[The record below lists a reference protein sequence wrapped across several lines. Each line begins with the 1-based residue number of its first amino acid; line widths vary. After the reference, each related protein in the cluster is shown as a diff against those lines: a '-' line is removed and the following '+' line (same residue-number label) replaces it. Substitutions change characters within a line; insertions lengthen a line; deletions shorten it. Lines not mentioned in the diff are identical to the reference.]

1 MDIIA
6 TGSYKKLDGRIPAL
20 TTPQAV
26 AKTILSELFA
36 VRVGNVGL
44 YKSLSDTYQR
54 CTKTVNDEEYADLL
68 WAAVKSGLH
77 STMQGSKPTVLIVDG
92 TDEST
97 CGQDVLLKGL
107 RGASSDVN
115 DLKLIVT
122 GSEKHDVFPKQ
133 STVNIT
139 PDLISDDVAAVVR
152 TVFHH
157 CPSYNSLSAEDQE
170 VCVHRM
176 VKAAEGSF
184 LWAKLASKRIRDD
197 DTSKTRSLVKDI
209 GSFVKANHSVSDL
222 VYQNLKS
229 NASQAG
235 VKILAWL
242 ATAARPLTISELSGL
257 LSIQPDKNA
266 IVEQKVAPLN
276 LLKPFAPLVFYQNNM
291 VYLRHGQFRSAI
303 CNIIS
308 NDKSIPAI
316 KDTQLDLIRRMAIY
330 IKNTVTGKEEPSLDT
345 PDPQQAQSLLEKHPL
360 LDFSLRYWLGHTR
373 IAFGC
378 DTDQEISKAGQAL
391 SQVFPTSPLVPMLE
405 MAVWKRKPTP
415 SLLSLHTTQGR
426 LYQQVLGAKDP
437 ATLQATLCQALFFQT
452 VQDVKPVQASEVFY
466 NAANIC
472 QAVLTVHHLITMR
485 MAKHFLDFTQKKTTT
500 SKTEIMTKRTEML
513 QVLVECYKVHYGGS
527 SEMVVS
533 TLSQLSEHY
542 QAIGQT
548 HKAQEITTLIQGSTS
563 ESQQET
569 TNTRRPSE
577 QSLVVQLHGR
587 KDSVEHGTV
596 LTLDETFQDDI
607 AITTT
612 FNLQSLLSKA
622 EKAIREGKITV
633 AEQTYVDIWQQTS
646 KDIRVHN
653 SIESELRIIKAI
665 MAYSDFLKSQRRD
678 DEVASVLSSFWEEH
692 EQSMSSSQEVVSQ
705 FTAIA
710 KRMRSVGLSS
720 QALSVLKQC
729 SQRISRKGYLY
740 NEIQESIGSTSTE
753 VLQGSGSSTSAMT
766 ESDLQEMANSGSDL
780 SATAI
785 DKLVK
790 LYMSQHRWKDATRT
804 LKQALRSTWP
814 SFFVRFVND
823 VAFPRSNVQYSID
836 LAQQL
841 RLCYRYRRNPAKEED
856 ICLRLY
862 HAVQRDRKIGGNELF
877 DGITKGLVNLY
888 ERSRQ
893 TDKLVSIHN
902 DILKDYTSRFGDGH
916 PAVLKQL
923 WTLADLTRPG
933 TACVDYYQ
941 RIVDILNKNSD
952 TCTPEAFEPL
962 VVLMTE
968 LVNQKR
974 YKAALQPGSILFK
987 TLHHP
992 NINPRLRN
1000 DKFVKSVYERY
1011 IHCLH
1016 MTNAEFRVIHDVTA
1030 EYRKACL
1037 SVFGTKAVITIEAT
1051 KTLAH
1056 ISQTTKEYEAEAVKL
1071 YEELLQ
1077 MHSEE
1082 TDIDYEDIRAT
1093 IEGISEEREDQST
1106 TDHTSQGKRPTVTT
1120 TQQTLTTTL
1129 ATYGWTH
1136 EASLSQMES
1145 LVSLYAQQN
1154 DTQTATVLLHDA
1166 ASHIL
1171 KSDSSS
1177 VDIIRAAR
1185 SIAIGYRAIGQ
1196 IQRARELAQEIH
1208 RQVITGSASAKYSI
1222 TTSKHQSL
1230 LFLAQLEY
1238 SLRDGRELSL
1248 TMNEIYS
1255 SLMAESVYFERF
1267 HTEARSK
1274 STSLQ
1279 GILSTV
1285 SHLDELF
1292 NLRGDVPSSQLLM
1305 ERFTDYFMSREGE
1318 VLDLNRRQA
1327 TVFLSTILEHFRT
1340 HSSQNFLRS
1349 VALASHDGVVHRL
1362 SINEHQAAA
1371 DLALAS
1377 FRYIQAHDG
1386 FATMTTMKLIFKM
1399 GLAISAWVV
1408 QPQSGSRFE
1417 QDMINISET
1426 ICKEML
1432 RHCKGK
1438 NIDLSQLDA
1447 VHLNNLIKV
1456 LDKQKDYRSLSWLL
1470 TSLWTKRQI
1479 SSPPQAN
1486 GGYTLALGR
1495 MLVVTRYLVGEYT
1508 SAIRLAEDIVYNCAR
1523 VHGPTHPS
1531 TVEMSVLLSQMYTST
1546 AQGYQNKEDQR
1557 ELAYQYYK
1565 KAAGLHENSLR
1576 ALVDPSS
1583 ASIAGTDGSPSPSS
1597 SEPSSPGGES
1607 GAESSGKR
1615 ARKHLHLLKLAIERL
1630 GNWPKDYKEY
1640 EQLNSDLFTA
1650 FGNDLK
1656 GVEGVDKWNLK
1667 QFGSG
1672 RAEASDDLIALKSYP
1687 RLDLNSLA
1695 ITV

>member
-1 MDIIA
+1 M
-6 TGSYKKLDGRIPAL
+6 
-20 TTPQAV
+20 
-26 AKTILSELFA
+26 FA
-36 VRVGNVGL
+36 VKVGNVAL
-44 YKSLSDTYQR
+44 YKALSDTYQR

-77 STMQGSKPTVLIVDG
+77 SSMKGSKPTVLIVDG

-107 RGASSDVN
+107 RGASADVDN
-115 DLKLIVT
+115 LKLIVT

-139 PDLISDDVAAVVR
+139 PDLISDDIAAVVR

-157 CPSYNSLSAEDQE
+157 CPSYNSLGAEDQE
-170 VCVHRM
+170 VCVHRI

-184 LWAKLASKRIRDD
+184 LWAKLASKRIRDEN
-197 DTSKTRSLVKDI
+197 TSKTRPLVKDI
-209 GSFVKANHSVSDL
+209 GTFVKANHSVSDFAN
-222 VYQNLKS
+222 QTLKS

-235 VKILAWL
+235 VKIVAWL
-242 ATAARPLTISELSGL
+242 ATAARPLTISELSSL
-257 LSIQPDKNA
+257 LSIQPDKGA
-266 IVEQKVAPLN
+266 IVEQKVEPLN
-276 LLKPFAPLVFYQNNM
+276 LLKPFASLVFYQNNM
-291 VYLRHGQFRSAI
+291 VYLRHGQLRSAI
-303 CNIIS
+303 CHAIS

-316 KDTQLDLIRRMAIY
+316 KDTQLDLIRRMSVY

-345 PDPQQAQSLLEKHPL
+345 PDPQQAQSLLEKHTL

-378 DTDQEISKAGQAL
+378 NTDQEISKAGQAL
-391 SQVFPTSPLVPMLE
+391 SQVFPTSPNVPMLE
-405 MAVWKRKPTP
+405 MTVWRRKPTP
-415 SLLSLHTTQGR
+415 SLLSLHTTQAR
-426 LYQQVLGAKDP
+426 LYQQVLGTRDP
-437 ATLQATLCQALFFQT
+437 ATLQAILCQALFFQT
-452 VQDVKPVQASEVFY
+452 VQDVQSAQASEVFY
-466 NAANIC
+466 NAAKIC
-472 QAVLTVHHLITMR
+472 QSILTVHHLITMR
-485 MAKHFLDFTQKKTTT
+485 MTKHFIDFTQKTTT
-500 SKTEIMTKRTEML
+500 SNSEIMTKRTEML
-513 QVLVECYKVHYGGS
+513 QILVECYRVHYGSS

-542 QAIGQT
+542 HAIGQT
-548 HKAQEITTLIQGSTS
+548 HKAQEITTLIQGYTG

-569 TNTRRPSE
+569 TTTRRPSE
-577 QSLVVQLHGR
+577 QSLVVQLHGK
-587 KDSVEHGTV
+587 KDTVEHGTV

-612 FNLQSLLSKA
+612 FNLESLLAKA
-622 EKAIREGKITV
+622 EKLIREGSLTA
-633 AEQTYVDIWQQTS
+633 AERIFVDIWQQTS
-646 KDIRVHN
+646 KDYRVHH
-653 SIESELRIIKAI
+653 STESELRIIKAI
-665 MAYSDFLKSQRRD
+665 TAYSDFLKSQKRD
-678 DEVASVLSSFWEEH
+678 IEVASVLSSFWEEH
-692 EQSMSSSQEVVSQ
+692 GQSMSSSQEVVSQ
-705 FTAIA
+705 FIGIA
-710 KRMRSVGLSS
+710 RRMRSVGLSS

-729 SQRISRKGYLY
+729 SQRIRREESLY
-740 NEIQESIGSTSTE
+740 EEIQEYTVSTSEE
-753 VLQGSGSSTSAMT
+753 VLQQAGTSTSAMT
-766 ESDLQEMANSGSDL
+766 EADLQDMANSSSNL

-785 DKLVK
+785 DKLVN

-804 LKQALRSTWP
+804 LKQALHGAWP
-814 SFFVRFVND
+814 SFFSRSPND
-823 VAFPRSNVQYSID
+823 VAFPRSNVRYSID
-836 LAQQL
+836 LARRL
-841 RLCYRYRRNPAKEED
+841 RHCYRYRRNLAKEED
-856 ICLRLY
+856 TCLRLY
-862 HAVQRDRKIGGNELF
+862 HAVQRDRKVGGDELF
-877 DGITKGLVNLY
+877 DGVSKGLVSLY
-888 ERSRQ
+888 ERTRQ
-893 TDKLVSIHN
+893 TDRLISIHN
-902 DILKDYTSRFGDGH
+902 DILKDYTKRYGDGH
-916 PAVLKQL
+916 PSVLKEL
-923 WTLADLTRPG
+923 WTLAELTRPG
-933 TACVDYYQ
+933 AACVDYYQ
-941 RIVDILNKNSD
+941 RIFEILNKNSD
-952 TCTPEAFEPL
+952 TCRPEAFEPL
-962 VVLMTE
+962 VILTTE

-974 YKAALQPGSILFK
+974 YKAALQPCSLLFK
-987 TLHHP
+987 TLKHP
-992 NINPRLRN
+992 NINSKLRD

-1011 IHCLH
+1011 INCLH
-1016 MTNAEFRVIHDVTA
+1016 MTHAEFRVIHDVTA

-1037 SVFGTKAVITIEAT
+1037 SVFGSKAVITIEAT
-1051 KTLAH
+1051 KIQAH
-1056 ISQTTKEYEAEAVKL
+1056 IAQTSTEYESEAVEL
-1071 YEELLQ
+1071 YEQLLQ
-1077 MHSEE
+1077 TESEE
-1082 TDIDYEDIRAT
+1082 ADIDYEDIRAT
-1093 IEGISEEREDQST
+1093 LAGISEEQSST
-1106 TDHTSQGKRPTVTT
+1106 GSKPEHTTSQTTSQTVTT
-1120 TQQTLTTTL
+1120 YRKRLTTTL
-1129 ATYGWTH
+1129 SSHGWAH
-1136 EASLSQMES
+1136 ESTLSQMEE

-1154 DTQTATVLLHDA
+1154 DTQSAVVLLHDA

-1177 VDIIRAAR
+1177 VEIIKAAR
-1185 SIAIGYRAIGQ
+1185 SIAFGYREIRQ
-1196 IQRARELAQEIH
+1196 IQHAWELAQEIH
-1208 RQVITGSASAKYSI
+1208 RQVITGESTSAKYSI
-1222 TTSKHQSL
+1222 TSSKHQSL

-1255 SLMAESVYFERF
+1255 SLMAESVYSERF
-1267 HTEARSK
+1267 RTEARSK

-1279 GILSTV
+1279 GILPTV
-1285 SHLDELF
+1285 SHLEELF
-1292 NLRGDVPSSQLLM
+1292 NLRGDSPSSQLLM
-1305 ERFTDYFMSREGE
+1305 ERFTDFFMSREGE

-1327 TVFLSTILEHFRT
+1327 TVFLSTVLEHFRT

-1349 VALASHDGVVHRL
+1349 VALASHDRVVHLL
-1362 SINEHQAAA
+1362 SVNEHQAAA

-1386 FATMTTMKLIFKM
+1386 FATMTTMKLVFKM

-1408 QPQSGSRFE
+1408 NPQAGSRFE

-1523 VHGPTHPS
+1523 VHGPAHPS
-1531 TVEMSVLLSQMYTST
+1531 TVEMSVLLSQMYTSV

-1583 ASIAGTDGSPSPSS
+1583 ASIAGTDGFSSSSS

-1607 GAESSGKR
+1607 GTESSGKR
-1615 ARKHLHLLKLAIERL
+1615 AKKHLHLLKLAIERL

-1656 GVEGVDKWNLK
+1656 GVEGVEKWNLK

>member
-1 MDIIA
+1 M
-6 TGSYKKLDGRIPAL
+6 RI
-20 TTPQAV
+20 
-26 AKTILSELFA
+26 
-36 VRVGNVGL
+36 GNVGL
-44 YKSLSDTYQR
+44 YKALSDTYQR

-77 STMQGSKPTVLIVDG
+77 SSMQGSKPTVLIVDG

-107 RGASSDVN
+107 RGASADVDN
-115 DLKLIVT
+115 LKLIVT
-122 GSEKHDVFPKQ
+122 GSEKHNTFPKQ

-152 TVFHH
+152 TVFDH
-157 CPSYNSLSAEDQE
+157 CPAYNSLSAEDQE
-170 VCVHRM
+170 VCVHRI

-184 LWAKLASKRIRDD
+184 LWAKLAAKRIRDEN
-197 DTSKTRSLVKDI
+197 TSKTRPLVKDI
-209 GSFVKANHSVSDL
+209 GSFVKANHNVNDL
-222 VYQNLKS
+222 VYQTLKS

-235 VKILAWL
+235 VKIVAWL
-242 ATAARPLTISELSGL
+242 ATAARPLTISELSSL
-257 LSIQPDKNA
+257 LSIQPDKDA
-266 IVEQKVAPLN
+266 IVDQKVAPLN
-276 LLKPFAPLVFYQNNM
+276 LLKPFVSLVFCQNNM
-291 VYLRHGQFRSAI
+291 VYLRHGQLRSAI
-303 CNIIS
+303 CHIID

-316 KDTQLDLIRRMAIY
+316 KDTQLDLIRRMAVY
-330 IKNTVTGKEEPSLDT
+330 IKHTVTGKQEPSLDT
-345 PDPQQAQSLLEKHPL
+345 PDPQQAESLVEKHPF

-378 DTDQEISKAGQAL
+378 DSDQEISKAGQAL
-391 SQVFPTSPLVPMLE
+391 TQVFPGSPLVPRLE
-405 MAVWKRKPTP
+405 MTVWKRKPTP
-415 SLLSLHTTQGR
+415 SLLSLYTTQAR
-426 LYQQVLGAKDP
+426 LYQQVLGTRDP
-437 ATLQATLCQALFFQT
+437 ATLQATLCQALFFQKI
-452 VQDVKPVQASEVFY
+452 QDVTPSQASEVFY
-466 NAANIC
+466 NAAKIC
-472 QAVLTVHHLITMR
+472 QSVLTVHHLITMR
-485 MAKHFLDFTQKKTTT
+485 MTKHFLDFTERRTTGT
-500 SKTEIMTKRTEML
+500 KSEIMTRRTEML
-513 QVLVECYKVHYGGS
+513 QVLVECYKVHYGAS

-533 TLSQLSEHY
+533 TLTQLSEHY
-542 QAIGQT
+542 RAVGQV
-548 HKAQEITTLIQGSTS
+548 HKAQEITTIIQGSTV
-563 ESQQET
+563 ESHQDT
-569 TNTRRPSE
+569 TTARRPSE

-596 LTLDETFQDDI
+596 LTLDESFQDDI

-622 EKAIREGKITV
+622 EKEIREGNLTA
-633 AEQTYVDIWQQTS
+633 AERTYVDIWQQTS
-646 KDIRVHN
+646 KDNRVHN
-653 SIESELRIIKAI
+653 STESELRNIKAI
-665 MAYSDFLKSQRRD
+665 TAYSDFLRSQRRD
-678 DEVASVLSSFWEEH
+678 EEVASVLSSFWEEH
-692 EQSMSSSQEVVSQ
+692 GQSMSSSQEVVSQ
-705 FTAIA
+705 FTGIA

-729 SQRISRKGYLY
+729 SQRTSREGSLY
-740 NEIQESIGSTSTE
+740 KEIQESTVSTSEE
-753 VLQGSGSSTSAMT
+753 VLQGAGSSTSGMT

-790 LYMSQHRWKDATRT
+790 MYMSQHRWKDATRT
-804 LKQALRSTWP
+804 LKQALQGAWP
-814 SFFVRFVND
+814 AFFVRSIND
-823 VAFPRSNVQYSID
+823 VVFPRSNVQYSID
-836 LAQQL
+836 LAQRL

-856 ICLRLY
+856 VCLRLY
-862 HAVQRDRKIGGNELF
+862 NAVKRDRKIGGNELF
-877 DGITKGLVNLY
+877 DGIAKGLVNLY

-893 TDKLVSIHN
+893 TEKLVSIHN
-902 DILKDYTSRFGDGH
+902 DILKDYTNRFGDGH

-933 TACVDYYQ
+933 AECVDYYQ
-941 RIVDILNKNSD
+941 RIFDILNKNSD
-952 TCTPEAFEPL
+952 TCRPEAFECL
-962 VVLMTE
+962 VLLMTE
-968 LVNQKR
+968 LFNQKR
-974 YKAALQPGSILFK
+974 YKAALQPCSILFK

-992 NINPRLRN
+992 NINSKLRS
-1000 DKFVKSVYERY
+1000 DRFVKSVYERY
-1011 IHCLH
+1011 VHCLH

-1030 EYRKACL
+1030 EYRRACL
-1037 SVFGTKAVITIEAT
+1037 SVFGIKAVITIEAT

-1056 ISQTTKEYEAEAVKL
+1056 ICQTSKEYEAEAVQL
-1071 YEELLQ
+1071 YEELLKTE
-1077 MHSEE
+1077 SDVA
-1082 TDIDYEDIRAT
+1082 DIDYEDIRAT
-1093 IEGISEEREDQST
+1093 IDGITEEREGESNTNT
-1106 TDHTSQGKRPTVTT
+1106 TTSKRKHQTVTT
-1120 TQQTLTTTL
+1120 SRRRLTTIL
-1129 ATYGWTH
+1129 STYGWAH
-1136 EASLSQMES
+1136 EASLSQMEE
-1145 LVSLYAQQN
+1145 LVSLYATQN
-1154 DTQTATVLLHDA
+1154 DTQSATILLHDA

-1177 VDIIRAAR
+1177 ADIIKAAKT
-1185 SIAIGYRAIGQ
+1185 IAVGYREIGQ
-1196 IQRARELAQEIH
+1196 LQRARELAQDIH
-1208 RQVITGSASAKYSI
+1208 RQVITGDSSSAKYSI
-1222 TTSKHQSL
+1222 TSSKHQSL
-1230 LFLAQLEY
+1230 LFLAQLKY

-1255 SLMAESVYFERF
+1255 SLMAESVYSERF
-1267 HTEARSK
+1267 RTEARSK

-1279 GILSTV
+1279 GILPTV
-1285 SHLDELF
+1285 SHLEELF
-1292 NLRGDVPSSQLLM
+1292 NLRGDAPSSQLLM

-1349 VALASHDGVVHRL
+1349 VALASHDGVVHLL

-1377 FRYIQAHDG
+1377 FRYVHAHDG
-1386 FATMTTMKLIFKM
+1386 FATMTTMKLVFKM

-1417 QDMINISET
+1417 QDLINVSET

-1456 LDKQKDYRSLSWLL
+1456 LDKKKDYTSLSWLL

-1479 SSPPQAN
+1479 SHPPQAN

-1508 SAIRLAEDIVYNCAR
+1508 AAIRLAEDIVYNCAR

-1531 TVEMSVLLSQMYTST
+1531 TVEMSVLLSQMYTSV

-1576 ALVDPSS
+1576 ALIDPSS
-1583 ASIAGTDGSPSPSS
+1583 ASIAGTDGSTSPSS
-1597 SEPSSPGGES
+1597 SEPSSPGGEN

-1615 ARKHLHLLKLAIERL
+1615 AKKHLHLLKLAIERL
-1630 GNWPKDYKEY
+1630 GNWPKEYKEY